1 MKEEAMRRLLTLA
14 SCILVLGLA
23 GAAPLAAKEPAGGCP
38 PGADWELVKVSSL
51 HIPREVVS
59 GLASLDG
66 NGDGWTCISPLE
78 QRGGLVF
85 RDNTVQA

>member
-1 MKEEAMRRLLTLA
+1 MRRLVTIA
-14 SCILVLGLA
+14 SLVLLLGTA
-23 GAAPLAAKEPAGGCP
+23 GIPPSAAKEPLGACP
-38 PGADWELVKVSSL
+38 PGDDWELVKVSSL

-66 NGDGWTCISPLE
+66 NGDGWTCVSPLE